1 MQTYRPKPNFLMF
14 VSIHTNIY
22 VELMKLN
29 IDTKSNK
36 SERYPEKWRNV
47 PTEMSNVKLIVFLKI
62 SNK

>member
-1 MQTYRPKPNFLMF
+1 MF